1 MTKKSFLAEL
11 SCRDYKNCKSK
22 KMFLSLLDFIT
33 VVINFHNENSNRDRG
48 GKVSFIR
55 AGWMPNF
62 LIEQESP
69 RINLNIIERLMTPP
83 LPLR

>member
-33 VVINFHNENSNRDRG
+33 VVINFHNGNSNRG
-48 GKVSFIR
+48 GKVSF
-55 AGWMPNF
+55 NF
-62 LIEQESP
+62 LIERETAEK
-69 RINLNIIERLMTPP
+69 LVYK
-83 LPLR
+83 

>member
-1 MTKKSFLAEL
+1 MQGQDPGPGGIDKQ
-11 SCRDYKNCKSK
+11 

-33 VVINFHNENSNRDRG
+33 IVINFHNENSNRG

-69 RINLNIIERLMTPP
+69 RINLNIIERLKTPP
-83 LPLR
+83 LPHKGVC